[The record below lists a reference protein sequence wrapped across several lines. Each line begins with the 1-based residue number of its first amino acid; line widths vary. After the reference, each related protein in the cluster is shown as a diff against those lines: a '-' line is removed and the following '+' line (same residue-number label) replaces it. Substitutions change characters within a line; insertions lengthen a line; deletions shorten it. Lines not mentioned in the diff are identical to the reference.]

1 MAFGSRASP
10 RSIAPTEPAASWEAP
25 RAAQTRPDGA
35 APGLIR
41 GSLTVSGAL
50 AFFREN
56 GRRILTL
63 AVALFALGVVALM
76 VLPVRYAATALVVLD
91 PRELRVTTEQD
102 VLPGIGQDAAA
113 LQSQIEIAKSDGF
126 LRPLIEQLKIAEDD
140 DIAGGH
146 TDMTRLLEKFRS
158 RLEIT
163 RRGLTYVIAISFTS
177 NRSERAAYYA
187 NAIAEAFVASQGR
200 VRTAATDEAADW
212 LKDRLK
218 TLNERLRAS
227 EDAVAAFR
235 LEHKILNA
243 GKDSTTQQ
251 LRVTDLNQ
259 QVSAARLRT
268 EEAKARYDQV
278 QRDLKANVEGPVK
291 QDLLSML
298 RAQRSTLNDQI
309 AQKKAVFGDRHPD
322 LAISY
327 SQLADIN
334 RQIEVER
341 KKNIDTA
348 KSEYEAQLEQQKAL
362 EKQLREVETQMLV
375 DGQALVKLQELQR
388 DADAN
393 RNIYEQ
399 FLSRF
404 KTTNE
409 QRQLQN
415 SQTKIAS
422 PAIPPLRST
431 RPPLALLLAAL
442 AIASLLTSTAGVAA
456 LASMSGAPSEASV
469 PAAVADTQG
478 RQARSQVQPQSPS
491 QVQPQAPPQ
500 AQAPALAAGR
510 PDAMPRLPVWARIPD
525 LVSGTGPTTVWQRP
539 VAASA
544 ELDLGVY
551 LRPLLE
557 RIDRVPVRG
566 CKVALVLS
574 VGKSA
579 GGNTVARSLNRAAVN
594 RGMMSVLIRL
604 QGEFSG
610 HQPPV
615 TEWNDGSTTAGL
627 QSIDEL
633 LSAGRKADARPED
646 DIRSEFDLIIV
657 HAGNLALQPDAI
669 ALAAHADLIVL
680 VARAGELGSAAM
692 RRVTAAL
699 SRYETVPTGLVV
711 NHAPAGSQAPHPE
724 GGALGL
730 AV

>member
-1 MAFGSRASP
+1 MAFGRSASP

-25 RAAQTRPDGA
+25 RAARTRPDAA
-35 APGLIR
+35 APALSKGA
-41 GSLTVSGAL
+41 LTVAGAL

-63 AVALFALGVVALM
+63 ALALFALGIVALM

-146 TDMTRLLEKFRS
+146 TDMTRLLEKFRN

-177 NRSERAAYYA
+177 NRPDRAAYYA
-187 NAIAEAFVASQGR
+187 NAIAAAFVASQGR

-227 EDAVAAFR
+227 EDAVATFR

-348 KSEYEAQLEQQKAL
+348 KSEYEAQLEQQNAL
-362 EKQLREVETQMLV
+362 EKQLKAVETQMLV

-409 QRQLQN
+409 QRQLQS

-422 PAIPPLRST
+422 PAIPPVRST

-442 AIASLLTSTAGVAA
+442 AIGSLLTSIAATAVMT
-456 LASMSGAPSEASV
+456 SMSAQPAPAEASV
-469 PAAVADTQG
+469 HAAMADTET
-478 RQARSQVQPQSPS
+478 RQIQSQVQS
-491 QVQPQAPPQ
+491 QAPPPTQ
-500 AQAPALAAGR
+500 PAAAAGQ

-525 LVSGTGPTTVWQRP
+525 LLSGTGPTTVWQRP
-539 VAASA
+539 IAASA

-579 GGNTVARSLNRAAVN
+579 GGNTVARSLNRAAVK

-604 QGEFSG
+604 QAEFAG

-633 LSAGRKADARPED
+633 LSAGRKADARAED

-711 NHAPAGSQAPHPE
+711 NHAPAGSQAPLPD

>member
-10 RSIAPTEPAASWEAP
+10 RSIAPTEQAASWEAP
-25 RAAQTRPDGA
+25 RAVTPAPGGTRPA
-35 APGLIR
+35 LIK
-41 GSLTVSGAL
+41 GSLTVSGTL
-50 AFFREN
+50 VFLREN

-63 AVALFALGVVALM
+63 AAALFALGVVVLM
-76 VLPVRYAATALVVLD
+76 ILPVRYAATALVVLD
-91 PRELRVTTEQD
+91 PRELRVTSDQE

-126 LRPLIEQLKIAEDD
+126 LRPLIERLKIADD
-140 DIAGGH
+140 EDIAGGH
-146 TDMTRLLEKFRS
+146 TDMTRLLERFRN

-177 NRSERAAYYA
+177 NRPDRAAYYA

-200 VRTAATDEAADW
+200 VRTEATDEAADW

-218 TLNERLRAS
+218 TLSERLRAS

-235 LEHKILNA
+235 LEHNIVNA
-243 GKDSTTQQ
+243 GKESTTQQ
-251 LRVTDLNQ
+251 LRVTDLTQ
-259 QVSAARLRT
+259 QVSAARART

-278 QRDLKANVEGPVK
+278 QRDVKANVEGPVK

-298 RAQRSTLNDQI
+298 RAQRSALNDQI
-309 AQKKAVFGDRHPD
+309 AQKKAVYGDRHPD

-334 RQIEVER
+334 RQIEIER
-341 KKNIDTA
+341 KKNIETA
-348 KSEYEAQLEQQKAL
+348 KSEYEAQREQQNAL
-362 EKQLREVETQMLV
+362 EKQLKAVETKMLV

-409 QRQLQN
+409 QRQLQA

-442 AIASLLTSTAGVAA
+442 AIGSLLTSTA
-456 LASMSGAPSEASV
+456 
-469 PAAVADTQG
+469 AVAVMTSVSADKPAT
-478 RQARSQVQPQSPS
+478 V
-491 QVQPQAPPQ
+491 
-500 AQAPALAAGR
+500 QAPAPVEAEDAGQEVHPPAAAVR
-510 PDAMPRLPVWARIPD
+510 QTEAMPSLPVWARIPE
-525 LVSGTGPTTVWQRP
+525 LASAAGTNTVWQRP
-539 VAASA
+539 VAASG
-544 ELDLGVY
+544 EPDLAPH
-551 LRPLLE
+551 LQPLLE
-557 RIDRVPVRG
+557 RIDRLPVRG

-579 GGNTVARSLNRAAVN
+579 GGNTVARSLNRAAVK

-604 QGEFSG
+604 QPEFAGS
-610 HQPPV
+610 QPPV
-615 TEWNDGSTTAGL
+615 TEWHDGSTTAGL

-633 LSAGRKADARPED
+633 LSAGRKPDAAPED
-646 DIRSEFDLIIV
+646 DIRSEFDLIVV
-657 HAGNLALQPDAI
+657 HASDLALQPDAI
-669 ALAAHADLIVL
+669 ALAAHADVIVL

-692 RRVTAAL
+692 RRVTASL
-699 SRYETVPTGLVV
+699 SKYAGVPTGIVV
-711 NHAPAGSQAPHPE
+711 NHVPAGSAAPQPE

>member
-25 RAAQTRPDGA
+25 QAARTRPDST
-35 APGLIR
+35 APALIK

-50 AFFREN
+50 SFLRAN

-63 AVALFALGVVALM
+63 ALALFALGVVVLM

-91 PRELRVTTEQD
+91 PRELRITTEQD

-126 LRPLIEQLKIAEDD
+126 LRPLIEQLKIADDD

-177 NRSERAAYYA
+177 NRPERAAYYA

-218 TLNERLRAS
+218 ALNERLRAS

-309 AQKKAVFGDRHPD
+309 AQKKAVYGERHPD

-334 RQIEVER
+334 RQIESER
-341 KKNIDTA
+341 KKNIETA

-362 EKQLREVETQMLV
+362 EKQLKAVETQMLV

-409 QRQLQN
+409 QRQLQA

-422 PAIPPLRST
+422 AAIPPLRPT

-442 AIASLLTSTAGVAA
+442 AIGSLLTSTAAVAVTTS
-456 LASMSGAPSEASV
+456 LSDRSAPAETPMQV
-469 PAAVADTQG
+469 AVADTQ
-478 RQARSQVQPQSPS
+478 AR

-500 AQAPALAAGR
+500 AQPPAAAAGR
-510 PDAMPRLPVWARIPD
+510 PEAMPRLPVWARIPD
-525 LVSGTGPTTVWQRP
+525 LSSATATSTVWQKP
-539 VAASA
+539 IASPG
-544 ELDLGVY
+544 ELDLGAY

-579 GGNTVARSLNRAAVN
+579 GGNTVARSLNRAAVT

-604 QGEFSG
+604 QGEFAG

>member
-1 MAFGSRASP
+1 MVK
-10 RSIAPTEPAASWEAP
+10 
-25 RAAQTRPDGA
+25 
-35 APGLIR
+35 
-41 GSLTVSGAL
+41 GSLTVSGTL
-50 AFFREN
+50 SFLREN

-63 AVALFALGVVALM
+63 ALALFALGVVVLM

-91 PRELRVTTEQD
+91 PRELRVTSDQE

-126 LRPLIEQLKIAEDD
+126 LRPLIGQLKIADD
-140 DIAGGH
+140 EDIAGGY
-146 TDMTRLLEKFRS
+146 TDMTRVLERFRN

-163 RRGLTYVIAISFTS
+163 RRGLTYVMAISVTS
-177 NRSERAAYYA
+177 NRPERAAYYA

-200 VRTAATDEAADW
+200 VRTEATDEAADW

-235 LEHKILNA
+235 LEHKIVNA
-243 GKDSTTQQ
+243 GKESTTQQ
-251 LRVTDLNQ
+251 LRVTDLTQ

-268 EEAKARYDQV
+268 EEAKARYEQV

-298 RAQRSTLNDQI
+298 RAQRSALNDQI
-309 AQKKAVFGDRHPD
+309 AQKKAVYGDRHPD

-334 RQIEVER
+334 RQIEIER

-348 KSEYEAQLEQQKAL
+348 KSEYEAQLEQQNAL
-362 EKQLREVETQMLV
+362 EKQLKAFETKMLI

-409 QRQLQN
+409 QRQLQA

-422 PAIPPLRST
+422 PAIPPVRPT

-442 AIASLLTSTAGVAA
+442 AIGSLLTSTAAVSVTS
-456 LASMSGAPSEASV
+456 SMTADKPASV
-469 PAAVADTQG
+469 RAPASVDADEAPGREAQPPAA
-478 RQARSQVQPQSPS
+478 
-491 QVQPQAPPQ
+491 
-500 AQAPALAAGR
+500 
-510 PDAMPRLPVWARIPD
+510 AMHRTEPMPKAEPLPGLPVWVRIPE
-525 LVSGTGPTTVWQRP
+525 LASGAGTNTVWQRP
-539 VAASA
+539 IATAA
-544 ELDLGVY
+544 ELDLGIH

-604 QGEFSG
+604 QPEFAS
-610 HQPPV
+610 HQAPV

-633 LSAGRKADARPED
+633 LSAGRQPDARPED
-646 DIRSEFDLIIV
+646 DIRSEFDLIVV
-657 HAGNLALQPDAI
+657 HAGNLALQPDAVT
-669 ALAAHADLIVL
+669 LAAHADLIVL
-680 VARAGELGSAAM
+680 VARAGELGSGAM

-699 SRYETVPTGLVV
+699 SKYAAVPTGLVV
-711 NHAPAGSQAPHPE
+711 NHVPAGSVAPQPD

-730 AV
+730 AVG

>member
-1 MAFGSRASP
+1 MAFGSRATP

-25 RAAQTRPDGA
+25 RAARTKSDGA
-35 APGLIR
+35 APALIK

-50 AFFREN
+50 SFLREN

-63 AVALFALGVVALM
+63 ALALFALGVVVLM

-126 LRPLIEQLKIAEDD
+126 LRPLIEQLKIADDD

-146 TDMTRLLEKFRS
+146 TDMTRLLEKLRS

-177 NRSERAAYYA
+177 NSAERAAYYA
-187 NAIAEAFVASQGR
+187 NAIAAAFVASQGR
-200 VRTAATDEAADW
+200 VRTEATDEAADW

-268 EEAKARYDQV
+268 EEAKARYEQV

-309 AQKKAVFGDRHPD
+309 AQKKAVYGDRHPD

-348 KSEYEAQLEQQKAL
+348 KSEYEAQREQQNAL
-362 EKQLREVETQMLV
+362 EKQLKTVETQMLV

-442 AIASLLTSTAGVAA
+442 AIGSLLTSTAAIAVMT
-456 LASMSGAPSEASV
+456 SMSDQPAPAEAS
-469 PAAVADTQG
+469 PHAAAEDTQG
-478 RQARSQVQPQSPS
+478 RQVRVQVQSQVQP
-491 QVQPQAPPQ
+491 
-500 AQAPALAAGR
+500 PAAAVGR
-510 PDAMPRLPVWARIPD
+510 PEAMPRLPVWARIPD
-525 LVSGTGPTTVWQRP
+525 LSSGTGTSTNTVWQRP
-539 VAASA
+539 MASSA
-544 ELDLGVY
+544 EVDLGAY

-574 VGKSA
+574 VGKGA

-604 QGEFSG
+604 QPEFAG

-669 ALAAHADLIVL
+669 ALAAHADLVVL

-699 SRYETVPTGLVV
+699 SRYDAVPTGLVV

>member
-1 MAFGSRASP
+1 MVK
-10 RSIAPTEPAASWEAP
+10 
-25 RAAQTRPDGA
+25 
-35 APGLIR
+35 
-41 GSLTVSGAL
+41 GSLTVSGTL
-50 AFFREN
+50 SFLREN

-63 AVALFALGVVALM
+63 ALALFALGVVVLM

-91 PRELRVTTEQD
+91 PRELRVTSDQE

-126 LRPLIEQLKIAEDD
+126 LRPLIEQLKIADD
-140 DIAGGH
+140 EDIAGGY
-146 TDMTRLLEKFRS
+146 TDMTRVLERFRN

-163 RRGLTYVIAISFTS
+163 RRGLTYVMAISVTS
-177 NRSERAAYYA
+177 NRPERAAYYA

-200 VRTAATDEAADW
+200 VRTEATDEAADW

-235 LEHKILNA
+235 LEHKIVNA
-243 GKDSTTQQ
+243 GKESTTQQ
-251 LRVTDLNQ
+251 LRVTDLTQ

-268 EEAKARYDQV
+268 EEAKARYEQV

-298 RAQRSTLNDQI
+298 RAQRSALNDQI
-309 AQKKAVFGDRHPD
+309 AQKKAVYGDRHPD

-334 RQIEVER
+334 RQIEIER

-348 KSEYEAQLEQQKAL
+348 RSEYEAQLEQQNAL
-362 EKQLREVETQMLV
+362 EKQLKAFETKMLI

-409 QRQLQN
+409 QRQLQA

-422 PAIPPLRST
+422 PAIPPVRPT

-442 AIASLLTSTAGVAA
+442 AIGSLLTSTAAVSVTS
-456 LASMSGAPSEASV
+456 SMTADKPASV
-469 PAAVADTQG
+469 
-478 RQARSQVQPQSPS
+478 
-491 QVQPQAPPQ
+491 
-500 AQAPALAAGR
+500 QAPASLDAEETPGREGPPPAA
-510 PDAMPRLPVWARIPD
+510 AMQRTEPMSKAEPMPGLPVWARIPE
-525 LVSGTGPTTVWQRP
+525 LASGAGTNTVWQRP
-539 VAASA
+539 IATSA
-544 ELDLGVY
+544 ELDLGIH

-604 QGEFSG
+604 QPEFAS

-633 LSAGRKADARPED
+633 LSAGRKPDARPED
-646 DIRSEFDLIIV
+646 DIRSEFDLIVV
-657 HAGNLALQPDAI
+657 HAGNLALQPDAV

-680 VARAGELGSAAM
+680 VARAGELGSGAM

-699 SRYETVPTGLVV
+699 SKYAAVPTGLVV
-711 NHAPAGSQAPHPE
+711 NHVPAGSVAPHPE

-730 AV
+730 AVG

>member
-10 RSIAPTEPAASWEAP
+10 RSIAPTEQAASWEAP
-25 RAAQTRPDGA
+25 RAAKAKPDGTGPA
-35 APGLIR
+35 LIK
-41 GSLTVSGAL
+41 GSLTVSGTL
-50 AFFREN
+50 AFLREN

-63 AVALFALGVVALM
+63 ALALFALGVVVLM

-91 PRELRVTTEQD
+91 PRELRVTSDQD

-126 LRPLIEQLKIAEDD
+126 LRPLIEQLKIADDEDV
-140 DIAGGH
+140 AGGYS
-146 TDMTRLLEKFRS
+146 DMTRLLEKFRN

-177 NRSERAAYYA
+177 NRPDRAAYYA

-200 VRTAATDEAADW
+200 VRTEATDEAADW

-218 TLNERLRAS
+218 TLSERLRAS

-235 LEHKILNA
+235 LEHNIVNA
-243 GKDSTTQQ
+243 GKESTTQQ
-251 LRVTDLNQ
+251 LRVTDLTQ
-259 QVSAARLRT
+259 QVSAARART
-268 EEAKARYDQV
+268 EEARARYEQA
-278 QRDLKANVEGPVK
+278 QRDVKANVEGPVK

-298 RAQRSTLNDQI
+298 RAQRSALNDQI
-309 AQKKAVFGDRHPD
+309 AQKKAVYGDRHPD

-334 RQIEVER
+334 RQIEIER

-348 KSEYEAQLEQQKAL
+348 RSEYEAQLEQQNAL
-362 EKQLREVETQMLV
+362 EKQLKAVETKMLV

-409 QRQLQN
+409 QRQLQA

-422 PAIPPLRST
+422 IAIPPLRST

-442 AIASLLTSTAGVAA
+442 AIGSLLTSTAAVAVTTSLSAEKPESVQAPGSVEAEEA
-456 LASMSGAPSEASV
+456 LVREV
-469 PAAVADTQG
+469 QRPAAAH
-478 RQARSQVQPQSPS
+478 RAEALPS
-491 QVQPQAPPQ
+491 
-500 AQAPALAAGR
+500 
-510 PDAMPRLPVWARIPD
+510 LPVWARIPE
-525 LVSGTGPTTVWQRP
+525 LAPGAGTNTVWQRP
-539 VAASA
+539 ITTAA
-544 ELDLGVY
+544 ELDLSLH

-579 GGNTVARSLNRAAVN
+579 GGNTVACSLNRAAVN

-604 QGEFSG
+604 QPEFAG

-615 TEWNDGSTTAGL
+615 TEWHDGSTTAGL

-633 LSAGRKADARPED
+633 LSAGRKPDARPED

-657 HAGNLALQPDAI
+657 HASNLALQPDAI

-680 VARAGELGSAAM
+680 VARAGELGSSAM

-699 SRYETVPTGLVV
+699 SKYAAVPTGLVV
-711 NHAPAGSQAPHPE
+711 NHVPAGAVAPHPE

>member
-10 RSIAPTEPAASWEAP
+10 RSIAPTEQAASWEAP
-25 RAAQTRPDGA
+25 RAAKAKPDGA
-35 APGLIR
+35 SPGMTK
-41 GSLTVSGAL
+41 GSLTVSGTL
-50 AFFREN
+50 SFLREN

-63 AVALFALGVVALM
+63 ALALFALGVVALM

-91 PRELRVTTEQD
+91 PRELRVTSEQD

-126 LRPLIEQLKIAEDD
+126 LRPLIEQLKIADD
-140 DIAGGH
+140 EDIAGGY
-146 TDMTRLLEKFRS
+146 TDMTRLLERFRN

-177 NRSERAAYYA
+177 NRPDRAAYYA

-200 VRTAATDEAADW
+200 VRTEATDEAAGW
-212 LKDRLK
+212 LQDRLK
-218 TLNERLRAS
+218 TLSERLRAS

-235 LEHKILNA
+235 LEHNIVNA
-243 GKDSTTQQ
+243 GKESTTQQ
-251 LRVTDLNQ
+251 LRVTDLTQ
-259 QVSAARLRT
+259 QVSAARART
-268 EEAKARYDQV
+268 EEAKARYEQV
-278 QRDLKANVEGPVK
+278 QRDVKANVEGPVK

-298 RAQRSTLNDQI
+298 RAQRSALNDQI
-309 AQKKAVFGDRHPD
+309 AQKKAVYGDRHPD

-334 RQIEVER
+334 RQIEIER

-348 KSEYEAQLEQQKAL
+348 KSEYEAQLEQQNAL
-362 EKQLREVETQMLV
+362 EKQLKAVETKMLR

-409 QRQLQN
+409 QRQLQA

-422 PAIPPLRST
+422 VAIPPLRST

-442 AIASLLTSTAGVAA
+442 AIGSLLTSTAAVAVTTSLSA
-456 LASMSGAPSEASV
+456 DKPESVQTPVSREAEETPNRQVSP
-469 PAAVADTQG
+469 PAAA
-478 RQARSQVQPQSPS
+478 AR
-491 QVQPQAPPQ
+491 
-500 AQAPALAAGR
+500 PAE
-510 PDAMPRLPVWARIPD
+510 AMPRLPVWARIPE
-525 LVSGTGPTTVWQRP
+525 LAPGTGINGGGINTVWQRP
-539 VAASA
+539 VSASA
-544 ELDLGVY
+544 ELDLGPH

-579 GGNTVARSLNRAAVN
+579 GGNTVARALNRAAVN

-604 QGEFSG
+604 QPEFAG
-610 HQPPV
+610 TQPPV
-615 TEWNDGSTTAGL
+615 TEWQDGSTTAGL

-633 LSAGRKADARPED
+633 LSAGRKPDARPED
-646 DIRSEFDLIIV
+646 DIRSEFDLIVV

-669 ALAAHADLIVL
+669 TLAAHADLIVL
-680 VARAGELGSAAM
+680 VARAGELDSSAM

-699 SRYETVPTGLVV
+699 PRYAAVPTGLVV
-711 NHAPAGSQAPHPE
+711 NHVPADSMVAQPD

>member
-10 RSIAPTEPAASWEAP
+10 RSIAPTEQAASWEAP
-25 RAAQTRPDGA
+25 RAAKVRPDGTGS
-35 APGLIR
+35 APIK
-41 GSLTVSGAL
+41 GSLTVFGTLSFL
-50 AFFREN
+50 REN

-63 AVALFALGVVALM
+63 AAALFALGIVVLV

-91 PRELRVTTEQD
+91 PRELRVTSDQE

-126 LRPLIEQLKIAEDD
+126 LRPLIEQLKIADD
-140 DIAGGH
+140 EDIAGGH
-146 TDMTRLLEKFRS
+146 TDMTRLLERFRK

-177 NRSERAAYYA
+177 NRPERAAYYA

-200 VRTAATDEAADW
+200 VRTEATDEAADW

-218 TLNERLRAS
+218 TLNERLRTS

-235 LEHKILNA
+235 LEHNIVNA
-243 GKDSTTQQ
+243 GKESTTQQ
-251 LRVTDLNQ
+251 LRVTDLSQ
-259 QVSAARLRT
+259 QVSAARART
-268 EEAKARYDQV
+268 EEAKARYEQV

-298 RAQRSTLNDQI
+298 RAQRSALNDQI
-309 AQKKAVFGDRHPD
+309 AQKKAVYGDRHPD

-334 RQIEVER
+334 RQIEIER

-348 KSEYEAQLEQQKAL
+348 KSEYEAQREQQNAL
-362 EKQLREVETQMLV
+362 EKQLKAVETKILV

-409 QRQLQN
+409 QRQLQA
-415 SQTKIAS
+415 SQTKVAS
-422 PAIPPLRST
+422 IAIPPVRST

-442 AIASLLTSTAGVAA
+442 AIGSLLTSTGAVAVMTSVSA
-456 LASMSGAPSEASV
+456 DEPASVQAPASVDAEEAPSRQV
-469 PAAVADTQG
+469 PPPPAAVP
-478 RQARSQVQPQSPS
+478 RPEPMPS
-491 QVQPQAPPQ
+491 LV
-500 AQAPALAAGR
+500 
-510 PDAMPRLPVWARIPD
+510 VWARIPE
-525 LVSGTGPTTVWQRP
+525 LASGAGASTVWQKP
-539 VAASA
+539 VTTSA
-544 ELDLGVY
+544 ELDVGPH

-604 QGEFSG
+604 QPEFAS

-615 TEWNDGSTTAGL
+615 TEWHDGSTTAGL
-627 QSIDEL
+627 QSIEEL
-633 LSAGRKADARPED
+633 LSAGRKPDARPED

-669 ALAAHADLIVL
+669 ALASHADLIVL

-699 SRYETVPTGLVV
+699 SKHAAVPTGLVV
-711 NHAPAGSQAPHPE
+711 NHVPAGSVAPQPE

>member
-10 RSIAPTEPAASWEAP
+10 RSIAPTEQAASWEAP
-25 RAAQTRPDGA
+25 RAAKVNPDGTGPA
-35 APGLIR
+35 LIR
-41 GSLTVSGAL
+41 GSLTVSGTL
-50 AFFREN
+50 SFLREN

-63 AVALFALGVVALM
+63 AAALFALGIVVLV

-91 PRELRVTTEQD
+91 PRELRVTSDQE

-126 LRPLIEQLKIAEDD
+126 LRPLIEQLKIADDEDV
-140 DIAGGH
+140 AGGY
-146 TDMTRLLEKFRS
+146 TDMTRLLERFRN

-177 NRSERAAYYA
+177 NRPERAAYYA

-200 VRTAATDEAADW
+200 VRTEATDEAADW

-235 LEHKILNA
+235 LEHNIVNA
-243 GKDSTTQQ
+243 GKESTTQQ
-251 LRVTDLNQ
+251 LRVTDLTQ
-259 QVSAARLRT
+259 QVSAARART
-268 EEAKARYDQV
+268 EEAKARYEQV

-309 AQKKAVFGDRHPD
+309 AQKKAVYGDRHPD

-334 RQIEVER
+334 RQIEIER

-348 KSEYEAQLEQQKAL
+348 KSEYEAQREQQNAL
-362 EKQLREVETQMLV
+362 EKQLKAVETKMLV

-409 QRQLQN
+409 QRQLQA
-415 SQTKIAS
+415 SQTKVAS
-422 PAIPPLRST
+422 IAIPPVRST

-442 AIASLLTSTAGVAA
+442 AIGSLLASTGAVAVMTSVSADEP
-456 LASMSGAPSEASV
+456 ASAQAPASV
-469 PAAVADTQG
+469 DAEEAPNRQVQSPPAAVA
-478 RQARSQVQPQSPS
+478 RAEPMPS
-491 QVQPQAPPQ
+491 
-500 AQAPALAAGR
+500 
-510 PDAMPRLPVWARIPD
+510 LPVWVRIPE
-525 LVSGTGPTTVWQRP
+525 LASGAGTSTVWQKP
-539 VAASA
+539 VATSA
-544 ELDLGVY
+544 ELDVGPH

-604 QGEFSG
+604 QPEFASQ
-610 HQPPV
+610 QPPV

-627 QSIDEL
+627 QSIEEL
-633 LSAGRKADARPED
+633 LSAGRKPDARPED

-669 ALAAHADLIVL
+669 ALASHADLIVL

-699 SRYETVPTGLVV
+699 SKHAAVPTGLVV
-711 NHAPAGSQAPHPE
+711 NHVPAGAVAPQPE

>member
-10 RSIAPTEPAASWEAP
+10 RSIAPTEQAASWEAP
-25 RAAQTRPDGA
+25 RAAKAKPDGA
-35 APGLIR
+35 SPGLTK
-41 GSLTVSGAL
+41 GSLTVSGTL
-50 AFFREN
+50 SFLREN
-56 GRRILTL
+56 GRRILAL
-63 AVALFALGVVALM
+63 ALALFALGVVALM

-91 PRELRVTTEQD
+91 PRELRVTSEQD

-126 LRPLIEQLKIAEDD
+126 LRPLIEQLNIADD
-140 DIAGGH
+140 EDIAGGY
-146 TDMTRLLEKFRS
+146 TDMTRLLEKFRN

-177 NRSERAAYYA
+177 NRPDRAAYYA

-200 VRTAATDEAADW
+200 VRTEATDEAAGW
-212 LKDRLK
+212 LQDRLK
-218 TLNERLRAS
+218 TLSERLRAS

-235 LEHKILNA
+235 LEHNIVNA
-243 GKDSTTQQ
+243 GKESTTQQ
-251 LRVTDLNQ
+251 LRVTDLTQ
-259 QVSAARLRT
+259 QVSAARART
-268 EEAKARYDQV
+268 EEAKARYEQV
-278 QRDLKANVEGPVK
+278 QRDVKANVEGPVK

-298 RAQRSTLNDQI
+298 RAQRSALNDQI
-309 AQKKAVFGDRHPD
+309 AQKKAVYGDRHPD

-334 RQIEVER
+334 RQIEIER

-348 KSEYEAQLEQQKAL
+348 KSEYEAQLEQQNAL
-362 EKQLREVETQMLV
+362 EKQLKAVETKMLR

-409 QRQLQN
+409 QRQLQA

-422 PAIPPLRST
+422 VAIPPLRST

-442 AIASLLTSTAGVAA
+442 AIGSLLTSTAAVAVTTSLSA
-456 LASMSGAPSEASV
+456 DKPESVEAPVSREAEETPNRQVSP
-469 PAAVADTQG
+469 PAAA
-478 RQARSQVQPQSPS
+478 AR
-491 QVQPQAPPQ
+491 
-500 AQAPALAAGR
+500 PAE
-510 PDAMPRLPVWARIPD
+510 AMARLPVWARIPE
-525 LVSGTGPTTVWQRP
+525 LAPGAGINTVWQRP
-539 VAASA
+539 VSASA
-544 ELDLGVY
+544 ELDLGPH

-579 GGNTVARSLNRAAVN
+579 GGNTVARALNRAAVN

-604 QGEFSG
+604 QPEFAG
-610 HQPPV
+610 TQPPV
-615 TEWNDGSTTAGL
+615 TEWQDGSTTAGL

-633 LSAGRKADARPED
+633 LSAGRKPDARPED
-646 DIRSEFDLIIV
+646 DIRSEFDLIVV

-680 VARAGELGSAAM
+680 VARAGELGSSAM

-699 SRYETVPTGLVV
+699 ARYAAVPTGLVV
-711 NHAPAGSQAPHPE
+711 NHVPADSMVAQPD

>member
-1 MAFGSRASP
+1 MAFGSRPSP
-10 RSIAPTEPAASWEAP
+10 RSIAPTEQAASWEAP
-25 RAAQTRPDGA
+25 RAAKVKPDGTGSA
-35 APGLIR
+35 LIK
-41 GSLTVSGAL
+41 GSLTVSGTL
-50 AFFREN
+50 SFLREN

-63 AVALFALGVVALM
+63 AVALFALGIVVLV

-91 PRELRVTTEQD
+91 PRELRVTSDQE

-126 LRPLIEQLKIAEDD
+126 LRPLIEQLKIADDEDV
-140 DIAGGH
+140 AGGY
-146 TDMTRLLEKFRS
+146 TDMTRVLERFRN

-177 NRSERAAYYA
+177 NRPERAAYYA

-200 VRTAATDEAADW
+200 VRTEATDEAADW

-218 TLNERLRAS
+218 ALNERLRAS

-235 LEHKILNA
+235 LEHNIVNA
-243 GKDSTTQQ
+243 GKESTTQQ
-251 LRVTDLNQ
+251 LRVTDLTQ
-259 QVSAARLRT
+259 QVSAARART
-268 EEAKARYDQV
+268 EEAKARYEQV

-309 AQKKAVFGDRHPD
+309 AQKKAVYGDRHPD

-334 RQIEVER
+334 RQIEIER

-348 KSEYEAQLEQQKAL
+348 KSEYEAQREQQNAL
-362 EKQLREVETQMLV
+362 EKQLKAVETKMLV

-404 KTTNE
+404 KTTSE
-409 QRQLQN
+409 QRQLQA
-415 SQTKIAS
+415 SQTKVAS
-422 PAIPPLRST
+422 IAIPPVRST

-442 AIASLLTSTAGVAA
+442 AIGSLLTSTGAVAVMTSVSA
-456 LASMSGAPSEASV
+456 DEPASVQAPASVDAEGAPDRQV
-469 PAAVADTQG
+469 QPPPAAVP
-478 RQARSQVQPQSPS
+478 RPEPMPS
-491 QVQPQAPPQ
+491 
-500 AQAPALAAGR
+500 
-510 PDAMPRLPVWARIPD
+510 LPVWVRIPE
-525 LVSGTGPTTVWQRP
+525 LASGAGISTVWQKP
-539 VAASA
+539 VATSA
-544 ELDLGVY
+544 ELDVGTH

-604 QGEFSG
+604 QPEFAS

-615 TEWNDGSTTAGL
+615 TEWHDGSTTACL
-627 QSIDEL
+627 QSIEEL
-633 LSAGRKADARPED
+633 LSAGRKPDARPED

-699 SRYETVPTGLVV
+699 SKHAAVPTGLVV
-711 NHAPAGSQAPHPE
+711 NHVPAGSVAPQPE

>member
-10 RSIAPTEPAASWEAP
+10 RSIAPTEQAASWEAP
-25 RAAQTRPDGA
+25 RAAKAKPDGTGPA
-35 APGLIR
+35 LIK
-41 GSLTVSGAL
+41 GSLTVSGTL
-50 AFFREN
+50 AFLREN

-63 AVALFALGVVALM
+63 ALALFALGVVVLM

-91 PRELRVTTEQD
+91 PRELRVTSDQD

-126 LRPLIEQLKIAEDD
+126 LRPLIEQLKIADDEDV
-140 DIAGGH
+140 AGGY
-146 TDMTRLLEKFRS
+146 TDMTRLLEKFRN

-177 NRSERAAYYA
+177 NRPDRAAYYA

-200 VRTAATDEAADW
+200 VRTEATDEAADW

-218 TLNERLRAS
+218 TLSERLRAS

-235 LEHKILNA
+235 LEHNIVNA
-243 GKDSTTQQ
+243 GKESTTQQ
-251 LRVTDLNQ
+251 LRVTDLTQ
-259 QVSAARLRT
+259 QVSAARART
-268 EEAKARYDQV
+268 EEARARYEQA
-278 QRDLKANVEGPVK
+278 QRDVKANVEGPVK

-298 RAQRSTLNDQI
+298 RAQRSALNDQI
-309 AQKKAVFGDRHPD
+309 AQKKAVYGDRHPD

-334 RQIEVER
+334 RQIEIER

-348 KSEYEAQLEQQKAL
+348 RSEYEAQLEQQNAL
-362 EKQLREVETQMLV
+362 EKQLKAVETKMLV

-409 QRQLQN
+409 QRQLQA

-422 PAIPPLRST
+422 IAIPPLRST

-442 AIASLLTSTAGVAA
+442 AIGSLLTSTAAVAVTTSVSAEKPESVQAPGSVEAEEA
-456 LASMSGAPSEASV
+456 LVREV
-469 PAAVADTQG
+469 QRPAAAH
-478 RQARSQVQPQSPS
+478 RAEALPS
-491 QVQPQAPPQ
+491 
-500 AQAPALAAGR
+500 
-510 PDAMPRLPVWARIPD
+510 LPVWARIPE
-525 LVSGTGPTTVWQRP
+525 LAPGAGTNTVWQRP
-539 VAASA
+539 ITTAA
-544 ELDLGVY
+544 ELDLSLH

-579 GGNTVARSLNRAAVN
+579 GGNTVACSLNRAAVN

-604 QGEFSG
+604 QPEFAG

-615 TEWNDGSTTAGL
+615 TEWHDGSTTAGL

-633 LSAGRKADARPED
+633 LSAGRKPDARPED

-657 HAGNLALQPDAI
+657 HASNLALQPDAI

-680 VARAGELGSAAM
+680 VARAGELGSSAM

-699 SRYETVPTGLVV
+699 SKYAAVPTGLVV
-711 NHAPAGSQAPHPE
+711 NHVPAGAVAPHPE

>member
-25 RAAQTRPDGA
+25 QAARTRPDST
-35 APGLIR
+35 APALIK

-50 AFFREN
+50 SFLRAN

-63 AVALFALGVVALM
+63 ALALFALGVIVLM
-76 VLPVRYAATALVVLD
+76 ILPVRYAATALVVLD
-91 PRELRVTTEQD
+91 PRELRITTEQD

-126 LRPLIEQLKIAEDD
+126 LRPLIEQLKIADDD

-177 NRSERAAYYA
+177 NRPERAASYA

-218 TLNERLRAS
+218 ALNERLRAS

-309 AQKKAVFGDRHPD
+309 AQKKAVYGERHPD

-334 RQIEVER
+334 RQIESER
-341 KKNIDTA
+341 KKNIETA

-362 EKQLREVETQMLV
+362 EKQLKAVETQMLV

-409 QRQLQN
+409 QRQLQA

-422 PAIPPLRST
+422 AAIPPLRPT

-442 AIASLLTSTAGVAA
+442 AIGSLLTSTAAVAVT
-456 LASMSGAPSEASV
+456 ASMSDQSAPSEAPMQAV
-469 PAAVADTQG
+469 VADTQ
-478 RQARSQVQPQSPS
+478 ARQVQS
-491 QVQPQAPPQ
+491 QLQPQAPPQ
-500 AQAPALAAGR
+500 AQPPAAAR
-510 PDAMPRLPVWARIPD
+510 PEAMPRLPVWARIPD
-525 LVSGTGPTTVWQRP
+525 LSSATATSTVWQKP
-539 VAASA
+539 IASP
-544 ELDLGVY
+544 ELDLGAY

-579 GGNTVARSLNRAAVN
+579 GGNTVARSLNRAAVT

-604 QGEFSG
+604 QGEFAG

>member
-10 RSIAPTEPAASWEAP
+10 RSIAPTEQAASWEAP
-25 RAAQTRPDGA
+25 RAAKVKPDGTGPA
-35 APGLIR
+35 LIR
-41 GSLTVSGAL
+41 GSLTVFGTLSFL
-50 AFFREN
+50 REN

-63 AVALFALGVVALM
+63 AAALFALGIVVLV

-91 PRELRVTTEQD
+91 PRELRVTSDQE

-126 LRPLIEQLKIAEDD
+126 LRPLIEQLKIADDEDV
-140 DIAGGH
+140 AGGY
-146 TDMTRLLEKFRS
+146 TDMTRLLERFRN

-177 NRSERAAYYA
+177 NRPERAAYYA

-200 VRTAATDEAADW
+200 VRTEATDEAADW

-235 LEHKILNA
+235 LEHNIVNA
-243 GKDSTTQQ
+243 GKESTTQQ
-251 LRVTDLNQ
+251 LRVTDLSQ
-259 QVSAARLRT
+259 QVSAARART
-268 EEAKARYDQV
+268 EEAKARYEQV

-309 AQKKAVFGDRHPD
+309 AQKKAVYGDRHPD

-334 RQIEVER
+334 RQIEIER

-348 KSEYEAQLEQQKAL
+348 KSEYEAQREQQNAL
-362 EKQLREVETQMLV
+362 EKQLKAVETKMLV

-409 QRQLQN
+409 QRQLQA
-415 SQTKIAS
+415 SQTKVAS
-422 PAIPPLRST
+422 IAIPPVRST

-442 AIASLLTSTAGVAA
+442 AIGSLLTSTG
-456 LASMSGAPSEASV
+456 
-469 PAAVADTQG
+469 AVAVMTSVSADEP
-478 RQARSQVQPQSPS
+478 AS
-491 QVQPQAPPQ
+491 
-500 AQAPALAAGR
+500 AQAPASVDAEEAPNRQVQPPPAGVAR
-510 PDAMPRLPVWARIPD
+510 AEPMPSLPVWVRIPE
-525 LVSGTGPTTVWQRP
+525 LSSGAGTSTVWQKP
-539 VAASA
+539 VATSA
-544 ELDLGVY
+544 ELDVGPH

-604 QGEFSG
+604 QPEFAS

-615 TEWNDGSTTAGL
+615 TEWHDGSTTAGL
-627 QSIDEL
+627 QSIEEL
-633 LSAGRKADARPED
+633 LSAGRKPDARPED

-669 ALAAHADLIVL
+669 ALASHADLIVL

-699 SRYETVPTGLVV
+699 SKHAAVPTGLVV
-711 NHAPAGSQAPHPE
+711 NHVPAGSAAPQPE

>member
-1 MAFGSRASP
+1 MAFGSRPSP

-25 RAAQTRPDGA
+25 QAARTRTDGV
-35 APGLIR
+35 APALIK

-50 AFFREN
+50 SFLREN

-63 AVALFALGVVALM
+63 ALALFALGVIVLM
-76 VLPVRYAATALVVLD
+76 ILPVRYAATALVVLD
-91 PRELRVTTEQD
+91 PRELRITTEQD

-126 LRPLIEQLKIAEDD
+126 LRPLIEQLKIADDD

-177 NRSERAAYYA
+177 NRPERAAAYA

-298 RAQRSTLNDQI
+298 RAQRSALNDQI

-341 KKNIDTA
+341 KKNIETA

-362 EKQLREVETQMLV
+362 EKQLKEVETKMLV

-404 KTTNE
+404 KTTDE
-409 QRQLQN
+409 QRQLQA

-422 PAIPPLRST
+422 AAIPPLRST

-442 AIASLLTSTAGVAA
+442 AIGSLLTSTAAVAVTT
-456 LASMSGAPSEASV
+456 SMSDQSAPTEA
-469 PAAVADTQG
+469 PMQAAVAEA
-478 RQARSQVQPQSPS
+478 QARQIQPQL
-491 QVQPQAPPQ
+491 QPQAQPS
-500 AQAPALAAGR
+500 AAAR

-525 LVSGTGPTTVWQRP
+525 LSSTTATSTVWQKP
-539 VAASA
+539 IASPG
-544 ELDLGVY
+544 ELDLGPH

-579 GGNTVARSLNRAAVN
+579 GGNTVARSLNRAAVT

-604 QGEFSG
+604 QGEFAG

-692 RRVTAAL
+692 RPVTPARSRFEAL
-699 SRYETVPTGLVV
+699 PTGLVV

>member
-10 RSIAPTEPAASWEAP
+10 RSIAPTEQAASWEAP
-25 RAAQTRPDGA
+25 RAAKAKPDGA
-35 APGLIR
+35 SPGLTK
-41 GSLTVSGAL
+41 GSLTVSGTL
-50 AFFREN
+50 SFLREN

-63 AVALFALGVVALM
+63 ALALFALGVVALM

-91 PRELRVTTEQD
+91 PRELRVTSEQD

-126 LRPLIEQLKIAEDD
+126 LRPLIEQLKIADD
-140 DIAGGH
+140 EDIAGGY
-146 TDMTRLLEKFRS
+146 TDMTRLLERFRN

-177 NRSERAAYYA
+177 NRPDRAAYYA
-187 NAIAEAFVASQGR
+187 NAIAEAFVVSQGR
-200 VRTAATDEAADW
+200 VRTEATDEAAGW
-212 LKDRLK
+212 LQDRLK
-218 TLNERLRAS
+218 TLSERLRAS

-235 LEHKILNA
+235 LEHNIVNA
-243 GKDSTTQQ
+243 GKESTTQQ
-251 LRVTDLNQ
+251 LRVTDLTQ
-259 QVSAARLRT
+259 QVSAARART
-268 EEAKARYDQV
+268 EEAKARYEQV
-278 QRDLKANVEGPVK
+278 QRDVKANVEGPVK

-298 RAQRSTLNDQI
+298 RAQRSALNDQI
-309 AQKKAVFGDRHPD
+309 AQKKAVYGDRHPD

-334 RQIEVER
+334 RQIEIER

-348 KSEYEAQLEQQKAL
+348 KSEYEAQLEQQNAL
-362 EKQLREVETQMLV
+362 EKQLKAVETKMLR

-409 QRQLQN
+409 QRQLQA

-422 PAIPPLRST
+422 IAIPPLRST

-442 AIASLLTSTAGVAA
+442 AIGSLLTSTAAVAVTTSLSA
-456 LASMSGAPSEASV
+456 DKPESVEAPVSREAEETPNRQVSP
-469 PAAVADTQG
+469 PAAA
-478 RQARSQVQPQSPS
+478 AR
-491 QVQPQAPPQ
+491 
-500 AQAPALAAGR
+500 PAE
-510 PDAMPRLPVWARIPD
+510 AMPRLPVWARIPE
-525 LVSGTGPTTVWQRP
+525 LAPGGGINTVWQRP
-539 VAASA
+539 VSASA
-544 ELDLGVY
+544 ELDLGPH

-604 QGEFSG
+604 QPEFAGS
-610 HQPPV
+610 QPPV
-615 TEWNDGSTTAGL
+615 TEWQDGSTTAGL

-633 LSAGRKADARPED
+633 LSAGRKPDARPED
-646 DIRSEFDLIIV
+646 DIRSEFDLIVV

-680 VARAGELGSAAM
+680 VARAGELGSSAM

-699 SRYETVPTGLVV
+699 ARYAAVPTGLVV
-711 NHAPAGSQAPHPE
+711 NHVPADSMVAQPDS
-724 GGALGL
+724 GALGL

>member
-1 MAFGSRASP
+1 MAFGRSASP

-25 RAAQTRPDGA
+25 RAATAKPDSA
-35 APGLIR
+35 APALIK
-41 GSLTVSGAL
+41 GSLTVTGAL
-50 AFFREN
+50 SFLREN

-63 AVALFALGVVALM
+63 ALALFALGVIVLM
-76 VLPVRYAATALVVLD
+76 VLPVRYAATALVVVD
-91 PRELRVTTEQD
+91 PRELRVTSEQD

-126 LRPLIEQLKIAEDD
+126 LRPLIEQLKIADD
-140 DIAGGH
+140 PDIAGGY
-146 TDMTRLLEKFRS
+146 TDMTRLLEKFRN
-158 RLEIT
+158 RLDIS

-177 NRSERAAYYA
+177 NNAERAAHYA

-200 VRTAATDEAADW
+200 VRTEATDEAADW

-218 TLNERLRAS
+218 ALNERLRVS

-235 LEHKILNA
+235 FEHKILNA

-259 QVSAARLRT
+259 QVSAARART
-268 EEAKARYDQV
+268 EEARARYEQV

-309 AQKKAVFGDRHPD
+309 AQKKAVYGDRHPD

-348 KSEYEAQLEQQKAL
+348 KSEYEAQLEQQNAL
-362 EKQLREVETQMLV
+362 EKQLRAVETQMLV

-393 RNIYEQ
+393 KNIYEQ

-409 QRQLQN
+409 QRQLQS

-422 PAIPPLRST
+422 LAIPPMRST

-442 AIASLLTSTAGVAA
+442 AIGSILTSTAAVAA
-456 LASMSGAPSEASV
+456 MGSMSDGPAPAEAPAQTPAQTLARAEAAETQV
-469 PAAVADTQG
+469 QRPGPAA
-478 RQARSQVQPQSPS
+478 RQPE
-491 QVQPQAPPQ
+491 
-500 AQAPALAAGR
+500 
-510 PDAMPRLPVWARIPD
+510 AMPNLPVWARIPD
-525 LVSGTGPTTVWQRP
+525 LAPGAVANTVWQRP
-539 VAASA
+539 ITATA
-544 ELDLGVY
+544 ELDLGAY

-557 RIDRVPVRG
+557 RIDRAPVRG

-574 VGKSA
+574 VGKGA

-604 QGEFSG
+604 QPEFAG
-610 HQPPV
+610 AQPPV
-615 TEWNDGSTTAGL
+615 TEWQDGSTTAGL

-646 DIRSEFDLIIV
+646 DIRSEFDLIVV
-657 HAGNLALQPDAI
+657 HASNLALQPDAI
-669 ALAAHADLIVL
+669 ALAAHADLIIPV
-680 VARAGELGSAAM
+680 VRAGELGSAAM

-699 SRYETVPTGLVV
+699 SRYNTVPTGLVV
-711 NHAPAGSQAPHPE
+711 NHAPAGSVAPE
-724 GGALGL
+724 GSALSR

>member
-25 RAAQTRPDGA
+25 RAARTGPDGA
-35 APGLIR
+35 APALIK

-50 AFFREN
+50 SFLREN

-63 AVALFALGVVALM
+63 ALALFALGVIVLM
-76 VLPVRYAATALVVLD
+76 FLPVRYAATALVVLD
-91 PRELRVTTEQD
+91 PRELRITTEQD

-126 LRPLIEQLKIAEDD
+126 LRPLVEQLKIADDD

-146 TDMTRLLEKFRS
+146 TDMTRLLEKLRS

-177 NRSERAAYYA
+177 NRPERAASYA

-309 AQKKAVFGDRHPD
+309 AQKKAVYGDRHPD

-341 KKNIDTA
+341 KKNIETA
-348 KSEYEAQLEQQKAL
+348 KSEYEAQLEQQNAL
-362 EKQLREVETQMLV
+362 EKQLKAVETKMLV

-404 KTTNE
+404 KTTDE
-409 QRQLQN
+409 QRQLQA

-422 PAIPPLRST
+422 AAIPPLRST

-442 AIASLLTSTAGVAA
+442 AIGSLLTSTAAVAVTTSLSDQPA
-456 LASMSGAPSEASV
+456 LTEAPMQ
-469 PAAVADTQG
+469 AAVAET
-478 RQARSQVQPQSPS
+478 QARQIQSQL
-491 QVQPQAPPQ
+491 QPQAPPQ
-500 AQAPALAAGR
+500 AQPPAVAAR
-510 PDAMPRLPVWARIPD
+510 PDAMPRLPVWARIPE
-525 LVSGTGPTTVWQRP
+525 LSSATATSTVWQKP
-539 VAASA
+539 IASPG
-544 ELDLGVY
+544 ELDLGTY

-579 GGNTVARSLNRAAVN
+579 GGNTVARSLNRAAVT

-604 QGEFSG
+604 QGGFEG

-699 SRYETVPTGLVV
+699 SRYEAVPTGLVV

-724 GGALGL
+724 GGTLGL

>member
-1 MAFGSRASP
+1 MAFGRSASP

-25 RAAQTRPDGA
+25 RAAMAKPDGA
-35 APGLIR
+35 APALIK

-50 AFFREN
+50 SFLREN

-63 AVALFALGVVALM
+63 ALALFALGVVVLM
-76 VLPVRYAATALVVLD
+76 VLPVRYAATALVVVD
-91 PRELRVTTEQD
+91 PRELRVTPDQD

-126 LRPLIEQLKIAEDD
+126 LRPLIENLKIAEDD
-140 DIAGGH
+140 DIAGGY
-146 TDMTRLLEKFRS
+146 TDMTRLLEKFRN
-158 RLEIT
+158 RLDIS

-177 NRSERAAYYA
+177 NSAERAAHYA

-200 VRTAATDEAADW
+200 VRTDATDEAADW

-268 EEAKARYDQV
+268 EEAKARYEQV

-309 AQKKAVFGDRHPD
+309 AQKKAVYGDRHPD

-327 SQLADIN
+327 SQLADLN

-348 KSEYEAQLEQQKAL
+348 KSEYEAQLEQQNAL
-362 EKQLREVETQMLV
+362 EKQLKTVETQMLV

-393 RNIYEQ
+393 KNIYEQ

-409 QRQLQN
+409 QRQLQS

-422 PAIPPLRST
+422 LAIPPLRST

-442 AIASLLTSTAGVAA
+442 AIGSLLIST
-456 LASMSGAPSEASV
+456 
-469 PAAVADTQG
+469 AAVAAMGSTSDKSDPAEAPAQTPV
-478 RQARSQVQPQSPS
+478 RAKAEDAPDRQVQPP
-491 QVQPQAPPQ
+491 
-500 AQAPALAAGR
+500 APAAR
-510 PDAMPRLPVWARIPD
+510 QPEAMPNLPVWARIPD
-525 LVSGTGPTTVWQRP
+525 LASGAVLNTVWQKP
-539 VAASA
+539 VSA
-544 ELDLGVY
+544 KIDLGAY

-557 RIDRVPVRG
+557 RIDRTPVRG

-579 GGNTVARSLNRAAVN
+579 GGYTVARSLNRAAVG

-604 QGEFSG
+604 QPEFAG
-610 HQPPV
+610 AQPPV
-615 TEWNDGSTTAGL
+615 TEWHDGSTTAGL
-627 QSIDEL
+627 QSIVEL

-646 DIRSEFDLIIV
+646 DIRSEFDLIVV
-657 HAGNLALQPDAI
+657 HASNLALQPDAI
-669 ALAAHADLIVL
+669 ALAAHADLIIPV
-680 VARAGELGSAAM
+680 VRAGELGSAAM

-699 SRYETVPTGLVV
+699 SRYNTVPTGLVV
-711 NHAPAGSQAPHPE
+711 NHAPAGSAAPHPD
-724 GGALGL
+724 GGALSR

>member
-1 MAFGSRASP
+1 MAFGSRATP

-25 RAAQTRPDGA
+25 RAARTKPDGTGPA
-35 APGLIR
+35 LIK

-50 AFFREN
+50 SFLRQN

-63 AVALFALGVVALM
+63 ALALFALGIVALM

-91 PRELRVTTEQD
+91 PRELRVTSDQE

-126 LRPLIEQLKIAEDD
+126 LRPLIEQLRIADDD

-177 NRSERAAYYA
+177 NRPERAAYYA
-187 NAIAEAFVASQGR
+187 NAIAAAFVASQGR
-200 VRTAATDEAADW
+200 VRTEATDEAADW

-268 EEAKARYDQV
+268 EEAKARYEQV

-309 AQKKAVFGDRHPD
+309 AQKKAVYGDRHPD

-362 EKQLREVETQMLV
+362 EKQLKAVETQMLV

-442 AIASLLTSTAGVAA
+442 AIGSLLTSTAAIAA
-456 LASMSGAPSEASV
+456 MTSMSDQPV
-469 PAAVADTQG
+469 PAEAPVHAAVGDPQG
-478 RQARSQVQPQSPS
+478 RQVQPQVRSPAAA
-491 QVQPQAPPQ
+491 VGQPE
-500 AQAPALAAGR
+500 
-510 PDAMPRLPVWARIPD
+510 AMPRLPVWARIPD
-525 LVSGTGPTTVWQRP
+525 LASGTNTNSNTVWQRP
-539 VAASA
+539 VATSA
-544 ELDLGVY
+544 ELDLGAH

-604 QGEFSG
+604 QPEFAG

-633 LSAGRKADARPED
+633 LSAGRKADASPED

-669 ALAAHADLIVL
+669 ALAAYADLIVL

-699 SRYETVPTGLVV
+699 SRYDAVPTGLVV
-711 NHAPAGSQAPHPE
+711 NHVPADSQAPRPE

>member
-1 MAFGSRASP
+1 MAKPGDNG
-10 RSIAPTEPAASWEAP
+10 PA
-25 RAAQTRPDGA
+25 
-35 APGLIR
+35 LIR

-50 AFFREN
+50 AFLRDN

-63 AVALFALGVVALM
+63 ALALFALGVLVLM
-76 VLPVRYAATALVVLD
+76 VLPVRYAATALVVVD
-91 PRELRVTTEQD
+91 PRELRVTTDQD

-126 LRPLIEQLKIAEDD
+126 LRPLIEKLKIADD
-140 DIAGGH
+140 EDIAGGH
-146 TDMTRLLEKFRS
+146 TDMTRLLEKFRN
-158 RLEIT
+158 RLDIS

-177 NRSERAAYYA
+177 NSADRAASYA
-187 NAIAEAFVASQGR
+187 NAIAEAFAASQGR
-200 VRTAATDEAADW
+200 VRTEATDEAADW

-268 EEAKARYDQV
+268 EEAKARYEQV

-298 RAQRSTLNDQI
+298 RAQRSALNDQI
-309 AQKKAVFGDRHPD
+309 AQKKAVYGDRHPD

-348 KSEYEAQLEQQKAL
+348 KSEYESQLEQQAAL
-362 EKQLREVETQMLV
+362 EKQLKTVETQMLV

-409 QRQLQN
+409 QRQLQS
-415 SQTKIAS
+415 SQTKVAS

-442 AIASLLTSTAGVAA
+442 AIGSLLTSTAAVAA
-456 LASMSGAPSEASV
+456 MGSVSDDTSDPVEAPARTPARAKAEDTQSRPASPAS
-469 PAAVADTQG
+469 PAA
-478 RQARSQVQPQSPS
+478 QP
-491 QVQPQAPPQ
+491 
-500 AQAPALAAGR
+500 PA
-510 PDAMPRLPVWARIPD
+510 AMPNLPVWARIPD
-525 LVSGTGPTTVWQRP
+525 LASGAAPGTVWQRP
-539 VAASA
+539 IAATA
-544 ELDLGVY
+544 ELNLGAY
-551 LRPLLE
+551 LRPLLD
-557 RIDRVPVRG
+557 RIDRAPMRG

-604 QGEFSG
+604 QPEFAGS
-610 HQPPV
+610 QPPV
-615 TEWNDGSTTAGL
+615 TEWQDGSTTAGL

-657 HAGNLALQPDAI
+657 HAGDLALQPDAI
-669 ALAAHADLIVL
+669 ALAAHADLIMPV
-680 VARAGELGSAAM
+680 VHAGELGSAAM

-699 SRYETVPTGLVV
+699 TRYNTVPTGLVV
-711 NHAPAGSQAPHPE
+711 NHAPAGAVAPYPD
-724 GGALGL
+724 GGALSR

>member
-1 MAFGSRASP
+1 MAFGSRPSP
-10 RSIAPTEPAASWEAP
+10 RSIAPTEQAASWEAP
-25 RAAQTRPDGA
+25 RAAKLKPDGTGPA
-35 APGLIR
+35 LIR
-41 GSLTVSGAL
+41 GSLTVSGTL
-50 AFFREN
+50 SFLREN

-63 AVALFALGVVALM
+63 AVALFALGIVVLM

-91 PRELRVTTEQD
+91 PRELRVTSDQE

-126 LRPLIEQLKIAEDD
+126 LRPLIEQLKIADDEDV
-140 DIAGGH
+140 AGGY
-146 TDMTRLLEKFRS
+146 TDMTRVLERFRN

-177 NRSERAAYYA
+177 NRPERAAYYA

-200 VRTAATDEAADW
+200 VRTEATDEAADW

-218 TLNERLRAS
+218 ALNERLRAS

-235 LEHKILNA
+235 LEHNIVNA
-243 GKDSTTQQ
+243 GKESTTQQ
-251 LRVTDLNQ
+251 LRVTDLTQ
-259 QVSAARLRT
+259 QVSAARART
-268 EEAKARYDQV
+268 EEAKARYEQV

-309 AQKKAVFGDRHPD
+309 AQKKAVYGDRHPD

-334 RQIEVER
+334 RQIEIER

-348 KSEYEAQLEQQKAL
+348 KSEYEAQREQQNAL
-362 EKQLREVETQMLV
+362 EKQLKAVETKMLV

-404 KTTNE
+404 KTTSE
-409 QRQLQN
+409 QRQLQA
-415 SQTKIAS
+415 SQTKVAS
-422 PAIPPLRST
+422 IAIPPVRST

-442 AIASLLTSTAGVAA
+442 AIGSLLTSTGAVAVMTSVSA
-456 LASMSGAPSEASV
+456 DEPASVQAPASVDAEGAPDRQV
-469 PAAVADTQG
+469 QPPPAAVP
-478 RQARSQVQPQSPS
+478 RPEPMPS
-491 QVQPQAPPQ
+491 
-500 AQAPALAAGR
+500 
-510 PDAMPRLPVWARIPD
+510 LPVWVRIPE
-525 LVSGTGPTTVWQRP
+525 LASGAGISTVWQKP
-539 VAASA
+539 VATSA
-544 ELDLGVY
+544 ELDVGTH

-604 QGEFSG
+604 QPEFAS

-615 TEWNDGSTTAGL
+615 TEWHDGSTTACL
-627 QSIDEL
+627 QSIEEL
-633 LSAGRKADARPED
+633 LSAGRKPDARPED

-699 SRYETVPTGLVV
+699 SKHAAVPTGLVV
-711 NHAPAGSQAPHPE
+711 NHVPAGSVAPQPE

>member
-1 MAFGSRASP
+1 MAFGRSASP
-10 RSIAPTEPAASWEAP
+10 RSIAPTEQAASWEAP
-25 RAAQTRPDGA
+25 WAAKVKPDGVS
-35 APGLIR
+35 PGLTM
-41 GSLTVSGAL
+41 GSLTVFGTLSFL
-50 AFFREN
+50 REN

-63 AVALFALGVVALM
+63 AAALFALGIVVLV

-91 PRELRVTTEQD
+91 PRELRVTSDQE

-126 LRPLIEQLKIAEDD
+126 LRPLIEQLKIADDED
-140 DIAGGH
+140 ISGGY
-146 TDMTRLLEKFRS
+146 TDTTRLLERFRK

-177 NRSERAAYYA
+177 NRPERAAYYA
-187 NAIAEAFVASQGR
+187 NAIAAAFVASQGR
-200 VRTAATDEAADW
+200 VRTEATDEAADW

-218 TLNERLRAS
+218 ALNERLRAS

-235 LEHKILNA
+235 LEHNIVNA
-243 GKDSTTQQ
+243 GKESTTQQ
-251 LRVTDLNQ
+251 LRVTDLTQ
-259 QVSAARLRT
+259 QVSAARART
-268 EEAKARYDQV
+268 EEAKARYEQV

-309 AQKKAVFGDRHPD
+309 AQKKAVYGDRHPD

-334 RQIEVER
+334 RQIEIER

-348 KSEYEAQLEQQKAL
+348 KSEYEAQREQQNAL
-362 EKQLREVETQMLV
+362 EKQLKAVETKMLV

-404 KTTNE
+404 KMTTE
-409 QRQLQN
+409 QRQLQA
-415 SQTKIAS
+415 SQTKVAS
-422 PAIPPLRST
+422 IAIPPVRST

-442 AIASLLTSTAGVAA
+442 AIGSLLTSTGAVAVMTSVSA
-456 LASMSGAPSEASV
+456 DEPASV
-469 PAAVADTQG
+469 QAPASVDAEEAPNRQVQPPPAAVPRAE
-478 RQARSQVQPQSPS
+478 PMPS
-491 QVQPQAPPQ
+491 
-500 AQAPALAAGR
+500 
-510 PDAMPRLPVWARIPD
+510 LPVWVRIPE
-525 LVSGTGPTTVWQRP
+525 LASGAGISTVWQKP
-539 VAASA
+539 VATSA
-544 ELDLGVY
+544 ELDVGTH

-604 QGEFSG
+604 QPEFAS

-615 TEWNDGSTTAGL
+615 TEWHDGSTTAGL
-627 QSIDEL
+627 QSIEEL
-633 LSAGRKADARPED
+633 LSAGRKPDARPED

-669 ALAAHADLIVL
+669 ALASHADLIVL

-699 SRYETVPTGLVV
+699 SKHAAVPTGLVV
-711 NHAPAGSQAPHPE
+711 NHVPAGSVAPQPE

>member
-1 MAFGSRASP
+1 MAFGRSASP

-25 RAAQTRPDGA
+25 RAARTNPESA
-35 APGLIR
+35 APALIK

-50 AFFREN
+50 AFLREN

-63 AVALFALGVVALM
+63 ALALFALGIIVLM

-126 LRPLIEQLKIAEDD
+126 LRPLIEQLKIADDD
-140 DIAGGH
+140 DISGGH

-163 RRGLTYVIAISFTS
+163 RRGLTYVVAISFTS
-177 NRSERAAYYA
+177 NRPERAAYYA
-187 NAIAEAFVASQGR
+187 NAIAAAFVASQGR
-200 VRTAATDEAADW
+200 VRTEATDEAADW
-212 LKDRLK
+212 LQDRLK
-218 TLNERLRAS
+218 ALSERLRAS

-235 LEHKILNA
+235 LEHKILSA

-259 QVSAARLRT
+259 QVSAARART
-268 EEAKARYDQV
+268 EEAKARYEQV

-309 AQKKAVFGDRHPD
+309 AQKKAVYGDRHPD

-348 KSEYEAQLEQQKAL
+348 KSEYEAQREQQNAL
-362 EKQLREVETQMLV
+362 EKQLKAVETQMLV

-393 RNIYEQ
+393 KNIYEQ

-409 QRQLQN
+409 QRQLQS
-415 SQTKIAS
+415 SQSKVAS

-442 AIASLLTSTAGVAA
+442 MIGSLLTSTAAVAA
-456 LASMSGAPSEASV
+456 LTSLSGGPAPAEAAV
-469 PAAVADTQG
+469 QAAEDRQVPPRVPQQVQPQVQTPAAVA
-478 RQARSQVQPQSPS
+478 P
-491 QVQPQAPPQ
+491 
-500 AQAPALAAGR
+500 R
-510 PDAMPRLPVWARIPD
+510 PEAMPRLPVWARIPD
-525 LVSGTGPTTVWQRP
+525 LASASGTATSTVWQRP
-539 VAASA
+539 IAAPA
-544 ELDLGVY
+544 ELDLGPY

-604 QGEFSG
+604 QGEFAG

-699 SRYETVPTGLVV
+699 SRYRTVPMGLVV
-711 NHAPAGSQAPHPE
+711 NHAPADSTTPHPE

>member
-10 RSIAPTEPAASWEAP
+10 RSIAPTEQAASWEAP
-25 RAAQTRPDGA
+25 RAAKAKPDGA
-35 APGLIR
+35 SPGMTK
-41 GSLTVSGAL
+41 GSLTVSGTL
-50 AFFREN
+50 SFLREN

-63 AVALFALGVVALM
+63 ALALFALGVVALM

-91 PRELRVTTEQD
+91 PRELRVTSEQD

-126 LRPLIEQLKIAEDD
+126 LRPLIEQLKIADD
-140 DIAGGH
+140 EDIAGGY
-146 TDMTRLLEKFRS
+146 TDMTRLLERFRN

-177 NRSERAAYYA
+177 NRPDRAAYYA
-187 NAIAEAFVASQGR
+187 NAIAEAFVVSQGR
-200 VRTAATDEAADW
+200 VRTEATDEAAGW
-212 LKDRLK
+212 LQDRLK
-218 TLNERLRAS
+218 TLSERLRAS

-235 LEHKILNA
+235 LEHNIVNA
-243 GKDSTTQQ
+243 GKESTTQQ
-251 LRVTDLNQ
+251 LRVTDLTQ
-259 QVSAARLRT
+259 QVSAARART
-268 EEAKARYDQV
+268 EEAKARYEQV
-278 QRDLKANVEGPVK
+278 QRDVKANVEGPVK

-298 RAQRSTLNDQI
+298 RAQRSALNDQI
-309 AQKKAVFGDRHPD
+309 AQKKAVYGDRHPD

-334 RQIEVER
+334 RQIEIER

-348 KSEYEAQLEQQKAL
+348 KSEYEAQLEQQNAL
-362 EKQLREVETQMLV
+362 EKQLKAVETKMLR

-409 QRQLQN
+409 QRQLQA

-422 PAIPPLRST
+422 VAIPPLRST

-442 AIASLLTSTAGVAA
+442 AIGSLLTSTAAVAVTTSLSA
-456 LASMSGAPSEASV
+456 DKPESVEAPVSREAEETPNRQVSP
-469 PAAVADTQG
+469 PAAA
-478 RQARSQVQPQSPS
+478 AR
-491 QVQPQAPPQ
+491 
-500 AQAPALAAGR
+500 PAE
-510 PDAMPRLPVWARIPD
+510 AMPRLPVWARIPE
-525 LVSGTGPTTVWQRP
+525 LAPGAGINGGGINTVWQRP
-539 VAASA
+539 VSASA
-544 ELDLGVY
+544 ELDLGPH

-579 GGNTVARSLNRAAVN
+579 GGNTVARALNRAAVN

-604 QGEFSG
+604 QPEFAG
-610 HQPPV
+610 TQPPV
-615 TEWNDGSTTAGL
+615 TEWQDGSTTAGL

-633 LSAGRKADARPED
+633 LSAGRKPDARPED
-646 DIRSEFDLIIV
+646 DIRSEFDLIVV

-680 VARAGELGSAAM
+680 VARAGELGSSAM

-699 SRYETVPTGLVV
+699 SRYAAVSTGLVV
-711 NHAPAGSQAPHPE
+711 NHVPADSMVAQPDS
-724 GGALGL
+724 GALGL

>member
-1 MAFGSRASP
+1 MAFGSRPSP
-10 RSIAPTEPAASWEAP
+10 RSIAPTEQAASWEAP
-25 RAAQTRPDGA
+25 RAAKVKPDGTGSA
-35 APGLIR
+35 LIK
-41 GSLTVSGAL
+41 GSLTVSGTL
-50 AFFREN
+50 SFLREN

-63 AVALFALGVVALM
+63 AVALFALGIVVLV

-91 PRELRVTTEQD
+91 PRELRVTSDQE

-126 LRPLIEQLKIAEDD
+126 LRPLIEQLKIADDEDV
-140 DIAGGH
+140 AGGY
-146 TDMTRLLEKFRS
+146 TDKTRLLERFRN

-177 NRSERAAYYA
+177 NRPERAAYYA

-200 VRTAATDEAADW
+200 VRTEATDEAADW

-218 TLNERLRAS
+218 ALNERLRAS

-235 LEHKILNA
+235 LEHNIVNA
-243 GKDSTTQQ
+243 GKESTTQQ
-251 LRVTDLNQ
+251 LRVTDLTQ
-259 QVSAARLRT
+259 QVSAARART

-309 AQKKAVFGDRHPD
+309 AQKKAVYGDRHPD

-334 RQIEVER
+334 RQIEIER

-348 KSEYEAQLEQQKAL
+348 KSEYEAQREQQNAL
-362 EKQLREVETQMLV
+362 EKQLKAVETKMLV

-404 KTTNE
+404 KTTSE
-409 QRQLQN
+409 QRQLQA
-415 SQTKIAS
+415 SQTKVAS
-422 PAIPPLRST
+422 IAIPPVRST

-442 AIASLLTSTAGVAA
+442 AIGSLLTSTGAVAVMTSVSA
-456 LASMSGAPSEASV
+456 DEPASVQAPASVDAEGAP
-469 PAAVADTQG
+469 D
-478 RQARSQVQPQSPS
+478 RQVQPPPAAAPRLEPMPS
-491 QVQPQAPPQ
+491 
-500 AQAPALAAGR
+500 
-510 PDAMPRLPVWARIPD
+510 LPVWVRIPE
-525 LVSGTGPTTVWQRP
+525 LASGAGISTVWQKP
-539 VAASA
+539 VATSA
-544 ELDLGVY
+544 GPDVGTH

-604 QGEFSG
+604 QPEFAS

-615 TEWNDGSTTAGL
+615 TEWHDGSTTACL
-627 QSIDEL
+627 QSIEEL
-633 LSAGRKADARPED
+633 LSAGRKPDARPEE

-669 ALAAHADLIVL
+669 ALASHADLIVL

-699 SRYETVPTGLVV
+699 SKHAAVPTGLVV
-711 NHAPAGSQAPHPE
+711 NHVPAGSVAPQPE

>member
-10 RSIAPTEPAASWEAP
+10 RSIAPTEQAASWEAP
-25 RAAQTRPDGA
+25 RAAKVKPDGTGPA
-35 APGLIR
+35 LIR
-41 GSLTVSGAL
+41 GSLTVSGTL
-50 AFFREN
+50 SFLREN

-63 AVALFALGVVALM
+63 AAALFALGIVVLV

-91 PRELRVTTEQD
+91 PRELRVTSDQE

-126 LRPLIEQLKIAEDD
+126 LRPLIEQLKIADDEDV
-140 DIAGGH
+140 AGGY
-146 TDMTRLLEKFRS
+146 TDMTRLLERFRN

-177 NRSERAAYYA
+177 NRPERAAYYA

-200 VRTAATDEAADW
+200 VRTEATDEAADW

-235 LEHKILNA
+235 LEHNIVNA
-243 GKDSTTQQ
+243 GKESTTQQ
-251 LRVTDLNQ
+251 LRVTDLTQ
-259 QVSAARLRT
+259 QVSAARART
-268 EEAKARYDQV
+268 EEAKARYEQV

-309 AQKKAVFGDRHPD
+309 AQKKAVYGDRHPD

-334 RQIEVER
+334 RQIEIER

-348 KSEYEAQLEQQKAL
+348 KSEYEAQREQQNAL
-362 EKQLREVETQMLV
+362 EKQLKAVETKMLV

-404 KTTNE
+404 NTTNE
-409 QRQLQN
+409 QRQLQA
-415 SQTKIAS
+415 SQTKVAS
-422 PAIPPLRST
+422 IAIPPVRST

-442 AIASLLTSTAGVAA
+442 AIGSLLASTGAVAVMTSVSADES
-456 LASMSGAPSEASV
+456 ASAQAPASV
-469 PAAVADTQG
+469 DAEEAPNRQVQPPPAAVA
-478 RQARSQVQPQSPS
+478 RAEPMPS
-491 QVQPQAPPQ
+491 
-500 AQAPALAAGR
+500 
-510 PDAMPRLPVWARIPD
+510 LPVWVRIPE
-525 LVSGTGPTTVWQRP
+525 LASGAGPSTVWQKP
-539 VAASA
+539 VATSA
-544 ELDLGVY
+544 ELDVGPH

-604 QGEFSG
+604 QPEFASQ
-610 HQPPV
+610 QPPV
-615 TEWNDGSTTAGL
+615 TEWHDGSTTAGL
-627 QSIDEL
+627 QSIEEL
-633 LSAGRKADARPED
+633 LSAGRKPDARPED

-669 ALAAHADLIVL
+669 ALASHADLIVL

-699 SRYETVPTGLVV
+699 SKHAAVPTGLVV
-711 NHAPAGSQAPHPE
+711 NHVPAGSVAPQPE